1 MVCVTVRKYVAT
13 PADVVDVREHKFHG
27 TLTEYAVAL
36 SHALGATL
44 AFGLCCYALWS
55 QGPSNLTLHGNFGK
69 NGSQSLLSKNTNLM
83 EGSMKIVGNGR
94 EASFGGII

>member
-1 MVCVTVRKYVAT
+1 MLFTYANI
-13 PADVVDVREHKFHG
+13 KFHG
-27 TLTEYAVAL
+27 TFIEYVVAL

-44 AFGLCCYALWS
+44 ASGLCGYAFWS